1 MSTPTPPAKPDFDPL
16 AVALRAAATVIL
28 IDDKPDLQVF
38 MMKRNAN
45 TAFAGGMW
53 VFPGGSVDVGDSAAN
68 YSKYCVHRSEA
79 ETCRTLGLEQGGLAY
94 YVAAIREAFEEAG
107 ILLGLHQ
114 VGQAPL
120 ALLEADVI
128 SRFAAYRDG
137 VNDGSLDFLEVLNRE
152 ALLLD
157 AATMHYVAR
166 WITPVGPPRRFDTR
180 FFLARMPADQQPM
193 HDDHELTHSSWLA
206 PAEILRRAQNQEF
219 SLMPPTMRMVEC
231 LAQFGSATEVIAA
244 AAAELADVRVPM
256 NGVGNGVGNVV
267 GNVVGAGARGAE
279 PGWVRLRPLDQV
291 C

>member
-1 MSTPTPPAKPDFDPL
+1 MSTSSPPEKPAFDPQ
-16 AVALRAAATVIL
+16 AVELRSAATVIL
-28 IDDKPDLQVF
+28 VDDKPELQVF

-79 ETCRTLGLEQGGLAY
+79 ESCATLGLEKGGLAY

-114 VGQAPL
+114 AGQAPL

-128 SRFAAYRDG
+128 ARFDAHRDG

-152 ALLLD
+152 SLLLD

-206 PAEILRRAQNQEF
+206 PKEILRRAQNKEF

-231 LAQFGSATEVIAA
+231 LAQFGSATEVIEAA
-244 AAAELADVRVPM
+244 AANLPDIRVPM
-256 NGVGNGVGNVV
+256 NGVASDVASGAV
-267 GNVVGAGARGAE
+267 AGAQAAE
-279 PGWVRLRPLDQV
+279 PGWVRLRPLKTAES
-291 C
+291 